1 MTAPEDL
8 ESRGTAVMG
17 FAAGWYALALGN
29 GLEPGTSAGTQLFD
43 KELVVWR
50 DASGASHVWEDRCPH
65 RGMRLSFGFVRG
77 NHIACLY
84 HGWQYDEA
92 GQCRHIPAHPTLE
105 VPETIKVP
113 TYASVEAAGM
123 IWVRWDGEAA
133 GQPPE
138 DIAAVPVRSL
148 YLDRAPETVAQLLA
162 AGRAGSF
169 ETLSPGTFATA
180 LEGADLFLALQPYG
194 AERTAL
200 HIARTGG
207 DLPLKDIAVWAE
219 ELRASLEALPAAG
232 LAPAARQ
239 PGAAA

>member
-1 MTAPEDL
+1 MTAPEYPED
-8 ESRGTAVMG
+8 RGTAIMG
-17 FAAGWYALALGN
+17 FAAGWYALGLGN
-29 GLEPGTSAGTQLFD
+29 GLEVGTSAGTQLFG
-43 KELVVWR
+43 KELVIWR

-92 GQCRHIPAHPTLE
+92 GQCRHIPAHPSLE

-123 IWVRWDGEAA
+123 IWVQSAPEVG
-133 GQPPE
+133 GPPPQ

-148 YLDRAPETVAQLLA
+148 YIDRAPEAVAHALEAGLA
-162 AGRAGSF
+162 GTF
-169 ETLSPGTFATA
+169 ESLSPSTFAATPG
-180 LEGADLFLALQPYG
+180 GATLFLALQPYG

-207 DLPLKDIAVWAE
+207 DVPLKDIAVWAE
-219 ELRASLEALPAAG
+219 DLRAALEALPAGAVAPVAG
-232 LAPAARQ
+232 HA
-239 PGAAA
+239 GAAA

>member
-1 MTAPEDL
+1 
-8 ESRGTAVMG
+8 MG
-17 FAAGWYALALGN
+17 FEAGWYALALGD
-29 GLEPGTSAGTQLFD
+29 GLEPGTSAGTQLFE
-43 KELVVWR
+43 KELVIWR

-92 GQCRHIPAHPTLE
+92 GQCRHIPAHPSLE

-123 IWVRWDGEAA
+123 IWVQWDADATGL
-133 GQPPE
+133 PPK

-148 YLDRAPETVAQLLA
+148 YLDRAPETVARLLE
-162 AGRAGSF
+162 AGLVGSF
-169 ETLSPGTFATA
+169 ETLSPSTFAIA

-200 HIARTGG
+200 HIARIGG
-207 DLPLKDIAVWAE
+207 GLPLKDIAVWAE
-219 ELRASLEALPAAG
+219 DLRSLLESMQAS
-232 LAPAARQ
+232 APATLTGQA
-239 PGAAA
+239 GVAA

>member
-1 MTAPEDL
+1 MTAPEDP
-8 ESRGTAVMG
+8 ENRGTAVMG
-17 FAAGWYALALGN
+17 FAAGWYALALGD
-29 GLEPGTSAGTQLFD
+29 GLEPGSSAGTQLFD

-50 DASGASHVWEDRCPH
+50 DASGISHVWEDRCPH

-92 GQCRHIPAHPTLE
+92 GQCRHIPAHPSLE

-123 IWVRWDGEAA
+123 IWVQSTPEA
-133 GQPPE
+133 GGSSPQ

-148 YLDRAPETVAQLLA
+148 YIDRAPEAVAQALEAGLA
-162 AGRAGSF
+162 GVF
-169 ETLSPGTFATA
+169 EALSPSTFAAT
-180 LEGADLFLALQPYG
+180 LDGATVFLALQPYG

-200 HIARTGG
+200 HIACTGG
-207 DLPLKDIAVWAE
+207 ELPLKDIAIWAE
-219 ELRASLEALPAAG
+219 DLRTALETLPLSGIAPVAG
-232 LAPAARQ
+232 HA
-239 PGAAA
+239 GAAA

>member
-1 MTAPEDL
+1 
-8 ESRGTAVMG
+8 MG
-17 FAAGWYALALGN
+17 FAAGWYALALGD

-92 GQCRHIPAHPTLE
+92 GQCRHIPAHPSLE

-123 IWVRWDGEAA
+123 IWVQSATEATE
-133 GQPPE
+133 PPPA
-138 DIAAVPVRSL
+138 DFAAVPVRSL
-148 YLDRAPETVAQLLA
+148 YLDRAPETVALLLQ
-162 AGRAGSF
+162 AGLVGSF
-169 ETLSPGTFATA
+169 ESLSSSRFAIALDGT
-180 LEGADLFLALQPYG
+180 DLFLALQPYG

-207 DLPLKDIAVWAE
+207 DLSPRDIAVWAE
-219 ELRASLEALPAAG
+219 DLRATLETLPAI
-232 LAPAARQ
+232 APASAALQ
-239 PGAAA
+239 AGAQA

>member
-1 MTAPEDL
+1 
-8 ESRGTAVMG
+8 MG
-17 FAAGWYALALGN
+17 FEAGWYALALGD

-43 KELVVWR
+43 KELVIWR
-50 DASGASHVWEDRCPH
+50 DALGASHVWEDRCPH

-92 GQCRHIPAHPTLE
+92 GQCRHIPAHPSLD

-123 IWVRWDGEAA
+123 IWVQWDADATGL
-133 GQPPE
+133 PPE
-138 DIAAVPVRSL
+138 DIAAMPVRSL
-148 YLDRAPETVAQLLA
+148 YLDRAPETVARLLE
-162 AGRAGSF
+162 AGLVGSF
-169 ETLSPGTFATA
+169 ETLSPSTFAIA

-219 ELRASLEALPAAG
+219 DLRSLLESMQAS
-232 LAPAARQ
+232 APATLTGHA
-239 PGAAA
+239 GVAA